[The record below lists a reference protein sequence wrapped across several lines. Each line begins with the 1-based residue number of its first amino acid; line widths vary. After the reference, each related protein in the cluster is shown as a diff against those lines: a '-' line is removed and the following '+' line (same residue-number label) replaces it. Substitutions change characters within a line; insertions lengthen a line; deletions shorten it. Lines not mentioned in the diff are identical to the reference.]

1 MLIARHGMHRVS
13 TVRRKSTVSMV
24 NMRHSLCITNLKISR
39 SKPWTVQG
47 PEIRKM
53 DVEKVPGNASLG
65 TDFIADPVTLCMT
78 HTEIISIKRLRPCPM
93 RDRNGNLEY
102 EKWY

>member
-53 DVEKVPGNASLG
+53 VAEKVPGNTSLG
-65 TDFIADPVTLCMT
+65 TDFIADPDTLCMT
-78 HTEIISIKRLRPCPM
+78 HTELCRSHINKTITTLSNERSEWKS
-93 RDRNGNLEY
+93 
-102 EKWY
+102 